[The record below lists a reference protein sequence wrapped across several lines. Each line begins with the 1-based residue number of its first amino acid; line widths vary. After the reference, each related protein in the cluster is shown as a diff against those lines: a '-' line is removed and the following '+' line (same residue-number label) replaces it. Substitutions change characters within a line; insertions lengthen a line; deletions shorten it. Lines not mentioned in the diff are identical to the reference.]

1 MTQTKDTSDT
11 SNEAL
16 PIIVVGFDEKSKPR
30 AARFA
35 AAQAVLATKAAN
47 LMGLTVCPVTAEL
60 AELSKKLP
68 AGRVYANGK
77 GFVPN
82 IRKNLFDKIVEAS
95 GITVPVATAPNSLPA
110 VSLPTS
116 WDDIDVRKLVLARDK
131 PEDGWWEAVVTE
143 KSEETLTLRWQGAP
157 KDRPFKRKATE
168 VALLNAGLLTP

>member
-1 MTQTKDTSDT
+1 MTSAKDSPDT
-11 SNEAL
+11 TDEAH
-16 PIIVVGFDEKSKPR
+16 PVIVLGFDEKSKPR

-35 AAQAVLATKAAN
+35 AAHAPLATKAAN
-47 LMGLTVCPVTAEL
+47 LMGLAVCAITPAVAD
-60 AELSKKLP
+60 LSKKLP

-82 IRKNLFDKIVEAS
+82 IRKNLFDKLVEAS
-95 GITVPVATAPNSLPA
+95 GLTLPVATAPNALPA

-116 WDDIDVRKLVLARDK
+116 WDDIDVGKLVLARDK

-143 KSEETLTLRWQGAP
+143 KSDDTLTLRWQVSP
-157 KDRPFKRKATE
+157 KDPSFKRKVTQ